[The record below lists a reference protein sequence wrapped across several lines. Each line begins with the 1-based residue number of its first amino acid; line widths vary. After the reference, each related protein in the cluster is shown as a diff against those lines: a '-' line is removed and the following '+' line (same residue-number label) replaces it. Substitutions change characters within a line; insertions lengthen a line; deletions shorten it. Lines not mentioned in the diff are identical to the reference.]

1 MDSVRWSALLAHWS
15 QEVGPRY
22 ARLTSAL
29 RGCIQ
34 DGQLIPGEALP
45 AERRLAEL
53 LQVSRST
60 VVTAYDTL
68 ASEGWVTRR
77 QGSGTH
83 VSPTA
88 PRQAALL
95 ALRSPVP
102 SGALPVDGPGPGA
115 LLDLTIAVPLLTGG
129 HRARLEAASA
139 GAFSDSAYYPLGL
152 PELRVFLAAGYT
164 REGLPTTPE
173 QIIVTSGAQ
182 QAITLIAQ
190 TFLGR
195 GDLGLLETPTYFG
208 AIDAFRATGAE
219 VRGLRVG
226 PEGVRA
232 SDLRAALPLGPRLA
246 FLTPTYQNPTGTVI
260 PVRERERLAALLTD
274 AGLPTIED
282 DTLLD
287 LGFEGPPPPRIAA
300 HAPEGPVMNV
310 GSLSKLFWAGLR
322 IGWLR
327 APRSLLPALVQ
338 AKTLA
343 DFGSALPSQVIALN
357 LLRDLAGLREERQA
371 TITTARDTLVGL
383 LREQLPD
390 WTFTPPQGGQFLWVE
405 LPTLGAAAF
414 THLAHRHG
422 VRLFP
427 GAAMGLGELPD
438 TYLRLPFTLP
448 PDQLPEA
455 VARLRAAWE
464 AFRERQPGERLA

>member
-1 MDSVRWSALLAHWS
+1 MDRVRWSALLMGWGK
-15 QEVGPRY
+15 EPGPRY
-22 ARLTSAL
+22 AQLAGAL
-29 RGCIQ
+29 RDCIR
-34 DGQLIPGEALP
+34 DGQLRAGDALP

-53 LQVSRST
+53 LHLSRST

-68 ASEGWVTRR
+68 AGEGWVTRR

-102 SGALPVDGPGPGA
+102 ASTLSGEGQAD
-115 LLDLTIAVPLLTGG
+115 LLDLTIAVPTLTPA
-129 HRARLEAASA
+129 HRVRLEQASA
-139 GAFSDSAYYPLGL
+139 GAFADSAYYPLGL
-152 PELRVFLAAGYT
+152 PELRVFLAGLYT

-173 QIIVTSGAQ
+173 QVIVTSGAQ

-195 GDLGLLETPTYFG
+195 GDLALLETPTYFG
-208 AIDAFRATGAE
+208 AIDAFRAAGAE
-219 VRGLRVG
+219 LRGLRLG
-226 PEGVRA
+226 PEGV
-232 SDLRAALPLGPRLA
+232 SPDSLHAALPLGPRLV
-246 FLTPTYQNPTGTVI
+246 FLTPTFQNPTGTVI
-260 PVRERERLAALLTD
+260 PPRMRERLAALVTD

-282 DTLLD
+282 DTLID
-287 LGFEGPPPPRIAA
+287 LGFGGTTAPRLSTF
-300 HAPEGPVMNV
+300 APQGTVINV

-322 IGWLR
+322 LGWLR
-327 APRSLLPALVQ
+327 APTSLLPALVQ

-357 LLRDLAGLREERQA
+357 LLRDLDTLREERRE
-371 TITTARDTLVGL
+371 TVITARDTLVDL
-383 LREQLPD
+383 LRKHLPE
-390 WTFTPPQGGQFLWVE
+390 WTFTPPPGGQFLWVQ
-405 LPTLGAAAF
+405 LPTRNATAF
-414 THLAHRHG
+414 THFAYRFG

-427 GAAMGLGELPD
+427 GASMGTGELPD
-438 TYLRLPFTLP
+438 TSLRLPFTLP
-448 PDQLPEA
+448 PEQLPEA

-464 AFRERQPGERLA
+464 TFRERGPGERLA

>member
-1 MDSVRWSALLAHWS
+1 MDSVRWSALLTHWG
-15 QEVGPRY
+15 QESGPRY
-22 ARLTSAL
+22 ARLTGAL
-29 RGCIQ
+29 RGCIR

-68 ASEGWVTRR
+68 AGEGWVTRR

-95 ALRSPVP
+95 ALRSPLP
-102 SGALPVDGPGPGA
+102 SGAIAAEGQGPGD
-115 LLDLTIAVPLLTGG
+115 LLDLTIAVPLLTGS

-139 GAFSDSAYYPLGL
+139 GAFVDSAYYPLGL
-152 PELRVFLAAGYT
+152 PELRVFLAAQYT

-219 VRGLRVG
+219 LRGLRVG
-226 PEGVRA
+226 PEGVSA
-232 SDLRAALPLGPRLA
+232 PVLQAALPAGPRLA
-246 FLTPTYQNPTGTVI
+246 FLTPTYQNPTGTVM
-260 PVRERERLAALLTD
+260 PARERERLAALLTD

-282 DTLLD
+282 DTLID
-287 LGFEGPPPPRIAA
+287 LGFGGPPPPRIATY
-300 HAPEGPVMNV
+300 APQGPVINV

-357 LLRDLAGLREERQA
+357 LLRDLAELREERQA
-371 TITTARDTLVGL
+371 TITAARDTLVGL
-383 LREQLPD
+383 LREHLPD
-390 WTFTPPQGGQFLWVE
+390 WTFVSPGGGQFLWVE
-405 LPTLGAAAF
+405 LPTRNASAF
-414 THLAHRHG
+414 THFAYRYG
-422 VRLFP
+422 IRLFP
-427 GAAMGLGELPD
+427 GASMGIGELPD
-438 TYLRLPFTLP
+438 TSIRLPFTLP
-448 PDQLPEA
+448 PEQLPE
-455 VARLRAAWE
+455 VVTRLRAAWE